1 MLGTLSAAERPRQ
14 TVLNNSFSTECGQT
28 VETMCTVAGCFVDQ
42 RRHRVLGK
50 RGLCGNLYDNWSD
63 LLCLAIYVPVSSSD
77 SGLTH
82 EPPDSAE
89 ANRRFTYVAVALHG
103 LLLERTATKLC

>member
-1 MLGTLSAAERPRQ
+1 M
-14 TVLNNSFSTECGQT
+14 
-28 VETMCTVAGCFVDQ
+28 ETMCTVAGSFVDQ
-42 RRHRVLGK
+42 GRYRVLGK

-82 EPPDSAE
+82 GPG
-89 ANRRFTYVAVALHG
+89 FG
-103 LLLERTATKLC
+103 